1 MHFIFDLPQ
10 VYFLE
15 KRKQKLRFW
24 NPSDSR
30 AVVNLDLRLD
40 KTRLNTV
47 WSRLDHFEYIIER
60 HLPHALLM
68 TDINLTL
75 TRP

>member
-1 MHFIFDLPQ
+1 MHFIFDIPQ

-47 WSRLDHFEYIIER
+47 WSRLDHS
-60 HLPHALLM
+60 
-68 TDINLTL
+68 
-75 TRP
+75 

>member
-30 AVVNLDLRLD
+30 AIVNVNL
-40 KTRLNTV
+40 KTLPVTV
-47 WSRLDHFEYIIER
+47 WNRLDHSEY
-60 HLPHALLM
+60 
-68 TDINLTL
+68 
-75 TRP
+75 

>member
-30 AVVNLDLRLD
+30 AIVNVNL
-40 KTRLNTV
+40 KTRYKTSYSLEPFR
-47 WSRLDHFEYIIER
+47 SL
-60 HLPHALLM
+60 
-68 TDINLTL
+68 
-75 TRP
+75 

>member
-1 MHFIFDLPQ
+1 MHFIFDIPQ

-30 AVVNLDLRLD
+30 AIVNVNLTLY
-40 KTRLNTV
+40 KTSLNTI
-47 WSRLDHFEYIIER
+47 WNRLDHSEYIIYYI
-60 HLPHALLM
+60 LLKDFGLM
-68 TDINLTL
+68 LMY
-75 TRP
+75 

>member
-1 MHFIFDLPQ
+1 MHFIFDIPQ

-40 KTRLNTV
+40 KTRFKYSLEPFR
-47 WSRLDHFEYIIER
+47 SL
-60 HLPHALLM
+60 
-68 TDINLTL
+68 
-75 TRP
+75 

>member
-1 MHFIFDLPQ
+1 MHFIFDIPQ

-30 AVVNLDLRLD
+30 AIVNVNLTLY
-40 KTRLNTV
+40 KTSLNTI
-47 WSRLDHFEYIIER
+47 WNRLDHSEYIIYYI
-60 HLPHALLM
+60 LLKHFGLM
-68 TDINLTL
+68 LMY
-75 TRP
+75 